1 MYKRLR
7 IYYLYTALP
16 FAFLLLGAALY
27 RNAIVKT
34 IHSNP
39 HPQINFI
46 IFAIILVGG
55 VLILRIIHRLMQ
67 EAQQLS
73 TFTNAQKS
81 GVSAEELQSIAL
93 NSDADIAYVLR
104 MLAASTGRT
113 IKHQEQVA
121 IENEVQKLR
130 ERLITRNALPQ
141 FFSGLLVGMGL
152 LGTFI
157 GLLATLD
164 DIATLISSFSNL
176 DIKTADPIAIFGQ
189 MVTKMEAPMHSM
201 GVAFSASMYGL
212 MGSIILSFMMV
223 SVRRCMSEINSML
236 GSEVAQHIEF
246 SFSQQQQSKSTNT
259 TSSSDSVF
267 RLSEGIAEPLNASDL
282 LAYQRANN
290 LSDSQIQEIIA
301 DENKRVQL
309 ARALQA
315 ESSLDNAYSE
325 DSALTRNMGD
335 LSSGSSRILSR
346 IEERLAESLRI
357 QERALSMEIDDFQKQ
372 RADMLRVIAEHT
384 SASQEFKIELQRVGR
399 QMGDLLSIADKN
411 SIEIPN
417 HLIEMKILAK
427 DDAMER
433 QRLLSMMVQM
443 QGELLEVVK
452 SQNK

>member
-16 FAFLLLGAALY
+16 FAFLLLGAILY
-27 RNAIVKT
+27 RDAIVKT

-55 VLILRIIHRLMQ
+55 ILILRIIHRLMQ
-67 EAQQLS
+67 EAQQLA

-113 IKHQEQVA
+113 IRHQEQVA

-130 ERLITRNALPQ
+130 ERLVTRNALPQ

-246 SFSQQQQSKSTNT
+246 SFNQQQQSKSTNT

-290 LSDSQIQEIIA
+290 LSDSEIQALIN
-301 DENKRVQL
+301 DENKRVEI
-309 ARALQA
+309 ARAIDSGKSIENLTLENSLGSI
-315 ESSLDNAYSE
+315 ESSSGVNRT
-325 DSALTRNMGD
+325 LT
-335 LSSGSSRILSR
+335 R

-384 SASQEFKIELQRVGR
+384 SASQEFRIELQRVGR

-452 SQNK
+452 NQNK